1 MPPPA
6 AGAADAGEPESTA
19 DPVEPGAATA
29 GGTAVTVCWCCLDA
43 NAPVRAGCDN
53 SRADVDGTKPGDLV
67 HGGCGCRG
75 SSGFVHVGCIVAA
88 ATVNERHFHRCP
100 TCKQDW
106 EGKLELALR
115 REEYR
120 QACNSPADWDPRSWE
135 SVTRRLNTKILLAQT
150 LQFHDRLVEAL
161 KLADEAREECERFFG
176 EEDEFTLIAKGVL
189 SEVLNELQ
197 DHAGALKLVTDVA
210 AVKRRVDGVEDDTTL
225 VALSSLSKT
234 HGNIGNFDLALR
246 LQQEVVAVRRRLN
259 AVAVAAKDEEQSF
272 EQMRLLQDIDNLA
285 SCYVDVNQFEMAW
298 PLYDEALEGFRRV
311 LGNDHVD
318 TLACIGNKGEAL
330 CRVGK
335 HSAAAPLLESAA
347 AGMRTAMGEDHIS
360 YRYLKRW
367 VDCNARDE
375 VGPRMPEFKLEQS
388 TMYERRALSR
398 YKRARHE

>member
-1 MPPPA
+1 MP
-6 AGAADAGEPESTA
+6 
-19 DPVEPGAATA
+19 
-29 GGTAVTVCWCCLDA
+29 VCWCCLDT
-43 NAPVRAGCDN
+43 NAPVRAGCN
-53 SRADVDGTKPGDLV
+53 STRADVDGTTHGDLL

-88 ATVNERHFHRCP
+88 ATVDERHFHRCP

-106 EGKLELALR
+106 GGKLELALR
-115 REEYR
+115 REDFR
-120 QACNSPADWDPRSWE
+120 QACSSPADWDS
-135 SVTRRLNTKILLAQT
+135 RRINTKILLAQT
-150 LQFHDRLVEAL
+150 LQFQDRLVEAL
-161 KLADEAREECERFFG
+161 KLADEAREECERVFG
-176 EEDEFTLIAKGVL
+176 DEDEFTLIAKGVL

-197 DHAGALKLVTDVA
+197 DHAGALKLVSDVA

-234 HGNIGNFDLALR
+234 HGNMGNFDLALP
-246 LQQEVVAVRRRLN
+246 LQQEVVAIRRRLN
-259 AVAVAAKDEEQSF
+259 AAAVAAKDEEQAF

-330 CRVGK
+330 CRVGQ
-335 HSAAAPLLESAA
+335 HSAAAPLLEFAA
-347 AGMRTAMGEDHIS
+347 AGMQAAMGEDHIA

-375 VGPRMPEFKLEQS
+375 VGPRMPEFKHEQS
-388 TMYERRALSR
+388 TMYERRAMANH
-398 YKRARHE
+398 KRARHE